1 MFAISKQALVFNL
14 QTFIEHL
21 ASIEIKTSLD
31 FPDLWPPDN
40 NQPSQSCTGM
50 QQFSS
55 DEQLPYALN
64 NSFSSQMV
72 SQI

>member
-31 FPDLWPPDN
+31 FPEL
-40 NQPSQSCTGM
+40 
-50 QQFSS
+50 
-55 DEQLPYALN
+55 
-64 NSFSSQMV
+64 
-72 SQI
+72 